1 MGPAEKAFRYR
12 SYAQELKVKIR
23 KMRDRR
29 CAKIL
34 ENIAAD
40 YDRLAAI
47 QEQLSKSDQRPINF
61 KLTIV

>member
-12 SYAQELKVKIR
+12 SYAEKLKVKIR
-23 KMRDRR
+23 NMRDRH

-40 YDRLAAI
+40 YDRLAEI
-47 QEQLSKSDQRPINF
+47 EDQLSKQ
-61 KLTIV
+61 

>member
-1 MGPAEKAFRYR
+1 
-12 SYAQELKVKIR
+12 
-23 KMRDRR
+23 MRDRR